1 MHLAKLTPRT
11 PKMLFE
17 STTDEIFSEKG
28 ILPLYSPVR
37 PKLTV
42 PGSLFSPL
50 ERIGDQER
58 TTSEPTPICTRVELI
73 TSRPPR
79 DGRGPGGPPRRG
91 VRLHVVGIPDRTSW
105 QVGSFPTLLFLV
117 LAIGSSFHFFFGWVA
132 LLLVCVVVHCRFTLS
147 WSGWTFAPGLQA
159 RRLLVESGWQKKDRR
174 APVEP
179 PSGWNDV
186 SLLGASLGWSSSSL
200 SIIFSLNLPYGSSIL
215 WSSVVS
221 VQS

>member
-1 MHLAKLTPRT
+1 M
-11 PKMLFE
+11 
-17 STTDEIFSEKG
+17 
-28 ILPLYSPVR
+28 
-37 PKLTV
+37 
-42 PGSLFSPL
+42 
-50 ERIGDQER
+50 
-58 TTSEPTPICTRVELI
+58 

-117 LAIGSSFHFFFGWVA
+117 LAIGSSFHFFCGRVVF
-132 LLLVCVVVHCRFTLS
+132 LLLCFVVQWRITLTLACHG
-147 WSGWTFAPGLQA
+147 WSFVPGIQA
-159 RRLLVESGWQKKDRR
+159 WRLLVESGWQRMDRR
-174 APVEP
+174 APRES

-200 SIIFSLNLPYGSSIL
+200 SIIFSLNLPYGFSLL
-215 WSSVVS
+215 WSSIAA